1 METSFEYA
9 VKGCA
14 ILCAVAVVR
23 VFANTLLA
31 RVMMARDW
39 ANPFLQSLVAA
50 RDCANPFH
58 WLEMAVGEFANLFHR
73 RVMVKVLPLTAATT
87 GKDRT
92 WV

>member
-1 METSFEYA
+1 METSFDYA
-9 VKGCA
+9 IKGCT
-14 ILCAVAVVR
+14 IPCVVVVVR

-31 RVMMARDW
+31 RVMARDW

-58 WLEMAVGEFANLFHR
+58 WQEMAVGEFANLFHR

-87 GKDRT
+87 GKDLT

>member
-14 ILCAVAVVR
+14 IPYAVEVVR

-31 RVMMARDW
+31 RVTMARDW
-39 ANPFLQSLVAA
+39 SNPFLQSLVAA

-87 GKDRT
+87 GKDLN